1 MSSCTTLTELVA
13 IAGDIVQLSF
23 QIGLE
28 IILRSGAIDRSP
40 GSWSTVVS
48 HVSANDAQTTID
60 SFNKARGDLQSH
72 WAYISAEGV
81 NSITISGPPSTTRE
95 LLEEAPL
102 FRNAKTLPLSIE
114 AAFHARHLEPLSWTR
129 CAEGV
134 DLATLNRPIRHY
146 LLSPSSGEKY
156 AGSILSEVL
165 LDVLNDISQYPVS
178 LKALCNG
185 LHKSMENAQ
194 GATLRCFGPV
204 TSAKAIKN
212 QLHSLGFDLHD
223 ADKDIPANASAVN
236 SSNDIAI
243 VGMSVRLPGSE
254 TLEELWKV
262 LEDGR
267 DLHEKIRPDRFDVD
281 THCDTTG
288 KTNNTTLTPYGV
300 FIDRPGYFDIRLF
313 NMSPREAAQTDPQMR
328 LALLTTYEALE
339 MAGYAPNSSPS
350 TNTRRIGSFI
360 GQTSDDYREVNA
372 SQKIDTYFITG
383 GIRAFAPG
391 RLNCK

>member
-1 MSSCTTLTELVA
+1 MISHIPADDV
-13 IAGDIVQLSF
+13 
-23 QIGLE
+23 
-28 IILRSGAIDRSP
+28 RKAIDL
-40 GSWSTVVS
+40 
-48 HVSANDAQTTID
+48 
-60 SFNKARGDLQSH
+60 FNEARGNLDSH
-72 WAYISAEGV
+72 RAYISAEGI
-81 NSITISGPPSTTRE
+81 NSVTISGPPSTTKD
-95 LLEEAPL
+95 LFEETPL
-102 FRNAKTLPLSIE
+102 FHNARTFPLPIE
-114 AAFHARHLEPLSWTR
+114 AAFHAQHLEPLSLMR

-134 DLATLNRPIRHY
+134 DTAILHRPLRHD
-146 LLSPSSGEKY
+146 LLSSSSGEKY
-156 AGSILSEVL
+156 AGNTLAEVL
-165 LDVLNDISQYPVS
+165 LEITSDISQYPVS
-178 LKALCNG
+178 LRLLCDG
-185 LHKSMENAQ
+185 LHKSMEKSQ
-194 GATLRCFGPV
+194 RATLHCFGPV

-223 ADKDIPANASAVN
+223 ADKDIPATQSKGN
-236 SSNDIAI
+236 STNDIAI

-254 TLEELWKV
+254 TLEEFWKV

-281 THCDTTG
+281 THCDPTG
-288 KTNNTTLTPYGV
+288 KINNTTLTPYGV
-300 FIDRPGYFDIRLF
+300 FIDRPGYFDTRLF

-372 SQKIDTYFITG
+372 SQKVDTYFITG